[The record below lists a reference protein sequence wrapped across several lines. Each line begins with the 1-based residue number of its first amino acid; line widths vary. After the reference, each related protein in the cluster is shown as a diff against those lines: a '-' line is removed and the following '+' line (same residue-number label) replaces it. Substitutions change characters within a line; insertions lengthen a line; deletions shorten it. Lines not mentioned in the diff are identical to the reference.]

1 MMDAALQL
9 FEAIEAD
16 DIRSASELL
25 RTSPSLANATNEY
38 GQTAFWQASSRGRIE
53 LVQQMLNDPIA
64 SILEP
69 HTPDCWSR
77 DALDA
82 AEAYGHRDIVALL
95 EPVFEVGI
103 YPETP
108 LKTETLM
115 QCMWLGV
122 ANLKDTIWYT
132 LEPDRPSWR
141 VVSIGLTILAAT
153 MMLALWYSD
162 YFPKNPQRYIAQSIE
177 ERPIN
182 DAVLN
187 TIGGNRTNY
196 VKLEDLVELIR
207 NDRWDD
213 ITLEKIIVA
222 PAPGKMDRLT
232 IRCII
237 TLTKD
242 TFSTQW
248 ETSVLNPSANSPQV
262 ETDFDDMVFKYR
274 STKIDVINYAINFC
288 FN

>member
-16 DIRSASELL
+16 DIQSASELL

-69 HTPDCWSR
+69 LTPDRWSR

-108 LKTETLM
+108 LKTETRM
-115 QCMWLGV
+115 QRMWLGV
-122 ANLKDTIWYT
+122 ASLKDTILYA
-132 LEPDRPSWR
+132 LEASRPSWG
-141 VVSIGLTILAAT
+141 VVSVGLTVLIAAV
-153 MMLALWYSD
+153 MLTLWFSD
-162 YFPKNPQRYIAQSIE
+162 YSPQNPQRYIAQNIE
-177 ERPIN
+177 EKPIN
-182 DAVLN
+182 DAVLSA
-187 TIGGNRTNY
+187 IGGNRTNY

-213 ITLEKIIVA
+213 ITIEKIIVA

-248 ETSVLNPSANSPQV
+248 QTSVLNPSAISPQV
-262 ETDFDDMVFKYR
+262 ETNFDDMVFKYR
-274 STKIDVINYAINFC
+274 STKVAVINYAINFC

>member
-213 ITLEKIIVA
+213 ITIEKIIVA